1 MIKKG
6 VFYFE
11 IEILGKGS
19 EVHMKITSGVI
30 KGYGEIDV
38 AYTRLSQKENA
49 EGIAILLPGLGY
61 TVQAPLLHYSTGIY
75 LENGYD
81 VLHVNYQYT
90 GADYE
95 RFSVDEVDDALKHDV
110 NKIVD
115 AVLLDHAYPHIHIVA
130 KSFGTLALCH
140 EAARESLQDA
150 KFIWLTPL
158 LKDDEIFQAML
169 DSKQEGLCIIGDED
183 RHYDERRFNELKRNQ
198 RLEMHLVKGVNHSLE
213 HGFRVLD
220 SISTHKEIMSII
232 KAFSEA

>member
-6 VFYFE
+6 VSYFK

-19 EVHMKITSGVI
+19 GFHMKMTTGVI

-38 AYTRLSQKENA
+38 PYTRLSQGENA

-61 TVQAPLLHYSTGIY
+61 SVQAPLLHYSTGIY
-75 LENGYD
+75 LQKGFD

-90 GADYE
+90 NADYE
-95 RFSVDEVDDALKHDV
+95 RFSVEEVDDALKYDV
-110 NKIVD
+110 NKVID
-115 AVLLDHAYPHIHIVA
+115 KVLQDHTYPHIHIVA
-130 KSFGTLALCH
+130 KSFGTLSLGA
-140 EAARESLQDA
+140 ESARESLQEA

-158 LKDDEIFQAML
+158 LKEDEIFQAML
-169 DSKQEGLCIIGDED
+169 DSKQEGLCIIGDGD
-183 RHYDERRFNELKRNQ
+183 RHYDEGRFHELKTNQ
-198 RLEMHLVKGVNHSLE
+198 RLEVHLIKGANHSLE
-213 HGFRVLD
+213 HDFNVLD